1 MNILE
6 KADKPVHQGDTEGP
20 QDIVPVGMH
29 ILRSSSL
36 GITFTAEV
44 VSTRA
49 NNVWNEI
56 IISTGSLKEK
66 QM

>member
-6 KADKPVHQGDTEGP
+6 KADKPVHQGDAEWP